1 MNRNITK
8 QADNLCV
15 EFQTDQPTCDMINHR
30 LLAVAIDSER
40 RSVKVALEYL
50 DGLLSGEGGNVNGEF
65 FSSSSSSSFLSI
77 LLCFVWI
84 TSDWPIL

>member
-65 FSSSSSSSFLSI
+65 FFL
-77 LLCFVWI
+77 LLLFFTSCFVAFG
-84 TSDWPIL
+84 

>member
-50 DGLLSGEGGNVNGEF
+50 DGLLSGEGGNVNGELC
-65 FSSSSSSSFLSI
+65 SSSFFLCI
-77 LLCFVWI
+77 LFCFVWI